1 MASAAEHLA
10 SSITFAN
17 FQKATELKKRLWFTI
32 GALILFRLLSFV
44 PVPGIDPAAMA
55 ELYATQSG
63 GILDVFTTVSGGAL
77 SRFSIVALGVMPY
90 ITASIVVQIGGT
102 VGGRWQAL
110 RKEGETGRKKL
121 NQYTRYL
128 TVMIT
133 LVQGYLAVRGLESQT
148 VRQGI
153 QAVVMPGILFEV
165 AGTVS
170 LVGGTLFLMWIGEQ
184 ITSRGIGNGVS
195 LIIMAGIVARLPQGI
210 AQLLE
215 SGRNSANGGLIGI
228 GVIVLSVILVLFIC
242 FMERAQRRVLIQ
254 YPKRQ
259 TVRGMQQERS
269 HLPIKLNTAGVIPP
283 IFASSLLLMPLTV
296 LNWAGSRAAPE
307 GGASDWLITLS
318 TFLQHGS
325 GAYELLYGAGIAFFC
340 FFYTAVQFNSEET
353 ADNLKRHG
361 GFIPGVRPGKATE
374 TYFDYLLNRI
384 TVVGAAYLVVICAIP
399 ELLAGSAGL
408 TNLRLGGTSLLIV
421 VNVTM
426 DTVSQIQ
433 SHLIAHQY
441 GDLIKK
447 AKLKTT
453 PRRR

>member
-1 MASAAEHLA
+1 MASAAEQLA
-10 SSITFAN
+10 SSISLAN
-17 FQKATELKKRLWFTI
+17 FAKATELKKRLWFTI

-44 PVPGIDPAAMA
+44 PVPGIDPVAMNA
-55 ELYATQSG
+55 LYQTQAG
-63 GILDVFTTVSGGAL
+63 GVLDVFNTFSGGAL

-90 ITASIVVQIGGT
+90 ITASIVIQLGATLYGP
-102 VGGRWQAL
+102 WQAL
-110 RKEGETGRKKL
+110 RKEGETGRKRL

-128 TVMIT
+128 TVAIT
-133 LVQGYLAVRGLESQT
+133 LVQGYLAIRGLESQS

-153 QAVVMPGILFEV
+153 SAVVEPGILFEI

-170 LVGGTLFLMWIGEQ
+170 LVGGTMFLMWIGEQ

-195 LIIMAGIVARLPQGI
+195 LIIMAGIVARLPQAI

-215 SGRNSANGGLIGI
+215 GSRTGSMSGALVVGIVAIAVVLILG
-228 GVIVLSVILVLFIC
+228 IC

-259 TVRGMQQERS
+259 TARGMQQERS
-269 HLPIKLNTAGVIPP
+269 HLPIKINTAGVIPP

-296 LNWAGSRAAPE
+296 LQWAGK
-307 GGASDWLITLS
+307 GADPNSTSSDWLITIS
-318 TFLQHGS
+318 TWLQHGAP
-325 GAYELLYGAGIAFFC
+325 AYLALYASGIAFFC

-353 ADNLKRHG
+353 SENLKRHG
-361 GFIPGVRPGKATE
+361 GFIPGIRPGKATE
-374 TYFDYLLNRI
+374 HYFDYLLNRL
-384 TVVGAAYLVVICAIP
+384 TVIGAAYLVTICLIP
-399 ELLAGSAGL
+399 EILSSQAGL
-408 TNLRLGGTSLLIV
+408 NFTLGGTSLLIV

-447 AKLKTT
+447 AKLKTAK
-453 PRRR
+453 RR

>member
-1 MASAAEHLA
+1 
-10 SSITFAN
+10 
-17 FQKATELKKRLWFTI
+17 
-32 GALILFRLLSFV
+32 
-44 PVPGIDPAAMA
+44 
-55 ELYATQSG
+55 
-63 GILDVFTTVSGGAL
+63 
-77 SRFSIVALGVMPY
+77 
-90 ITASIVVQIGGT
+90 
-102 VGGRWQAL
+102 
-110 RKEGETGRKKL
+110 
-121 NQYTRYL
+121 
-128 TVMIT
+128 MIT
-133 LVQGYLAVRGLESQT
+133 LVQGYLAVKGLESQSL
-148 VRQGI
+148 RQGI
-153 QAVVMPGILFEV
+153 TAVVAPGLLFEI

-195 LIIMAGIVARLPQGI
+195 LIIMAGIVARLPQAVG
-210 AQLLE
+210 QLLE
-215 SGRNSANGGLIGI
+215 GGRTGTTSGLLIVGI
-228 GVIVLSVILVLFIC
+228 VVLTVVLILFIC

-259 TVRGMQQERS
+259 TARGMQQERS

-296 LNWAGSRAAPE
+296 ISWAGGRATPE
-307 GGASDWLITLS
+307 GGASDWLITIS

-325 GAYELLYGAGIAFFC
+325 TAYELLYGLGIAFFC

-353 ADNLKRHG
+353 AENLKRHG
-361 GFIPGVRPGKATE
+361 GFIPGIRPGKATE
-374 TYFDYLLNRI
+374 LYFDYLLNRI
-384 TVVGAAYLVVICAIP
+384 TVIGAAYLVMICLIP
-399 ELLAGSAGL
+399 DILSAQA
-408 TNLRLGGTSLLIV
+408 NLNFRLGGTSLLIV